1 MINQQGP
8 AETEAALRLAM
19 AFSGA
24 VREQYPGATSIHE
37 IVDGCTMLLV
47 SYLTQTTPA
56 DRMTILSGL
65 VDKLIAGIHDDS
77 DADLEIGLFQ

>member
-1 MINQQGP
+1 MVNAGSDV
-8 AETEAALRLAM
+8 AEAGLRLAM

-24 VREQYPGATSIHE
+24 VRDQYPGAVPVHE
-37 IVDGCTMLLV
+37 IIDGCTVLLI

-65 VDKLIAGIHDDS
+65 VDKIISGVNDDYN
-77 DADLEIGLFQ
+77 ADLETFQ